1 MFFFD
6 NMLKGDFMGKTL
18 YYYDGISLKKY
29 CKNCDKKL
37 GHYAYGNWDL

>member
-29 CKNCDKKL
+29 CKNNKNVL
-37 GHYAYGNWDL
+37 YNEYYGY